1 MLTPSRPPRPTS
13 KALVAIAAV
22 LIGVIAML
30 PVQRQATVRRAWSYG
45 VYCVGYRLL
54 SLHYGCGSL
63 AVCGVPLVMKV
74 AA

>member
-1 MLTPSRPPRPTS
+1 
-13 KALVAIAAV
+13 
-22 LIGVIAML
+22 ML